1 MVSTSTTAN
10 ISLNS
15 VAEKDH
21 QPHLNGKAYL
31 NLEKSCIS
39 RNTDSKQRTLSK
51 HSETAFEALSQ
62 QSPSGTTINLTS
74 KAVPGLSC
82 HLDLLMRQLNCGEEE
97 HYGAKPWMSQLFF

>member
-31 NLEKSCIS
+31 NLEKPCIS
-39 RNTDSKQRTLSK
+39 RNTDEKQRTLRK
-51 HSETAFEALSQ
+51 VSETAFRALSQ
-62 QSPSGTTINLTS
+62 QSPSGTKINLNS
-74 KAVPGLSC
+74 EAIPGLSC
-82 HLDLLMRQLNCGEEE
+82 HLAVLILQ
-97 HYGAKPWMSQLFF
+97 Q